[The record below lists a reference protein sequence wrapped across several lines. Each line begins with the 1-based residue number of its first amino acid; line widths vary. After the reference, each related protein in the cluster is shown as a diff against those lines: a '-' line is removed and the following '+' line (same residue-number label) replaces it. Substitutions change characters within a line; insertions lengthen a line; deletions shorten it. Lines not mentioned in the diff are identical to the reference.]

1 MEKEDPPGESGSP
14 VYSEVLLELSPSIVL
29 FLDSDNTVLGMSSA
43 AAEYFSLPSPRA
55 AQGKGLFDLVKT
67 PVLKLLFKKWFEKL
81 NKGMKVDEVF
91 PLDRKRNDQYEWF
104 NVRAANADR
113 DGRLIG
119 KVFYITDVTELYS
132 QKKILDTLM
141 SSIPGQVMVFDRSLQ
156 LILASDAIARG
167 TGCNSWRDLVGR
179 NLRDIPKV
187 DVTLV
192 ESMLDRIILFDEPIH
207 EIIKIRVEGELHWY
221 YADLRMIKSSAG
233 TFGYILTQFD
243 ITGEIKPKAILEAL
257 MDSATDDIA
266 IINPAGVIE
275 FASRTLVESL
285 GFTHWHSVVGHPWGY
300 LFRHADPLR
309 TRYADVF
316 GGEWTKSRRG
326 TFALDLADGRQF
338 YNFRIDPLM
347 YQKESFGVISI
358 ATNTTELVAARER
371 AESAT
376 VAKST
381 FLANMTHELRTP
393 MNGVLGMNE
402 LLSRTPMTPIQQN
415 YVAHIQSSATMLL
428 SIINDILDF
437 SRIEAMKMEL
447 QTTPFGI
454 GSLVHDVVN
463 LVAVKLFEKE
473 LSFTVDIDPAT
484 PSELIG
490 DELRVKQI
498 LVNLLNNAVKFTNQ
512 GEINLMIA
520 PIVAGGGKALKF
532 AVRDTGVGIRKDR
545 QGALFGR
552 FSRIEGAETVPV
564 EGSGLGLAICKG
576 LVNLMAGELK
586 FESEEGVGS
595 TFTVVIPQTDV
606 QKSEPVARLPRGK
619 FSLLVYDPD
628 PYTVASI
635 ERMARFGKYAF
646 RSCKTLEDF
655 RACLALEDFPWTHVI
670 FDYQRAFESAAP
682 VAERHGGVRWLALL
696 SMIDFV
702 GKGKVPSINL
712 LFKPLVIPSFARFI
726 KGENV
731 DFSTS
736 VPMVNSFGFTPISFR
751 DGAIAVLIV
760 DDSQVNRKV
769 AEGFLQTLGI
779 VSDEAEGGAEALKKA
794 CARRYD
800 LVLMDHMMPGMDGLE
815 TTRRLREIPGYA
827 EVPIIALTANTGA
840 TYLETYRKAGLDDSL
855 CKPIEFNAFVACLK
869 KWLSGSQG
877 GHDVER
883 GAPADSV
890 NEPSGPEAL
899 AAEPGTTPGA
909 EGEREAVDS
918 IPWIAGLD
926 REEGIEYT
934 GSESNLEMILKV
946 FYRTGPK
953 MLEQLESGRRSGAF
967 AQFRAAAH
975 SLISSI
981 ANIGGTSL
989 SAQARELEEAIIGG
1003 KVDEIDR
1010 LYPVVHEALERMIA
1024 DVGAHLALVAA
1035 LGDTATDTDKKPNG
1049 GNA

>member
-1 MEKEDPPGESGSP
+1 MEKEDPPGESGTP
-14 VYSEVLLELSPSIVL
+14 GYSEVLLELSPSIVL
-29 FLDSDNTVLGMSSA
+29 FLDSDNTVFGMSSV
-43 AAEYFSLPSPRA
+43 AAEYFNLPSPRA
-55 AQGKGLFDLVKT
+55 AEGKGIFDLVKN

-141 SSIPGQVMVFDRSLQ
+141 GSIPGQVMVFDRSLQ

-167 TGCNSWRDLVGR
+167 NGFASWRDLVGR

-187 DVTLV
+187 DVTLI

-207 EIIKIRVEGELHWY
+207 EIIKYRVDGELRWY
-221 YADLRMIKSSAG
+221 YADLRTIKSSAG

-257 MDSATDDIA
+257 MDSATDEIA
-266 IINPAGVIE
+266 IINPAGIIE
-275 FASRTLVESL
+275 YASRTLIESL

-300 LFRHADPLR
+300 LFRHADPVR

-316 GGEWTKSRRG
+316 GGEWTKARRG

-338 YNFRIDPLM
+338 YNFRVDPLM

-376 VAKST
+376 VAKSA

-402 LLSRTPMTPIQQN
+402 LLSRTHLAPIQQN
-415 YVAHIQSSATMLL
+415 YVAHIRSSATMLL

-447 QTTPFGI
+447 QTAPFGL
-454 GSLVHDVVN
+454 GSLAHDVVN

-473 LSFTVDIDPAT
+473 LSFTVDVDPAT

-490 DELRVKQI
+490 DELRIKQI

-512 GEINLMIA
+512 GEINLAIF

-532 AVRDTGVGIRKDR
+532 TVRDTGVGIPKER
-545 QGALFGR
+545 QGELFSR
-552 FSRIEGAETVPV
+552 FSRVEGPEAVPV

-595 TFTVVIPQTDV
+595 TFTVVIPQGDAR
-606 QKSEPVARLPRGK
+606 KSEPVARLPRGK
-619 FSLLVYDPD
+619 FSLLAYDPD

-646 RSCKTLEDF
+646 RSCKTLDDF
-655 RACLALEDFPWTHVI
+655 RACLAMEGFPWTHVI
-670 FDYQRAFESAAP
+670 FDYRGAFEIVAP
-682 VAERHGGVRWLALL
+682 VAERHQGVRWLALL

-726 KGENV
+726 RGEDV
-731 DFSTS
+731 DFTTS
-736 VPMVNSFGFTPISFR
+736 VPMVNSFGFTPITFK
-751 DGAIAVLIV
+751 DGEIAVLIV

-779 VSDEAEGGAEALKKA
+779 VSDEAESGVEALKKA
-794 CARRYD
+794 GARRYD

-815 TTRRLREIPGYA
+815 ATRKLREIPGYA

-840 TYLETYRKAGLDDSL
+840 TYLETYRKAGMDDTL

-877 GHDVER
+877 GPDAER
-883 GAPADSV
+883 ASVAGPAGPQDDAAA
-890 NEPSGPEAL
+890 PEAQR
-899 AAEPGTTPGA
+899 
-909 EGEREAVDS
+909 EGEAPHGGEPEGGDS
-918 IPWIAGLD
+918 LPWIAGLD
-926 REEGIEYT
+926 RAMGIQYT
-934 GSESNLEMILKV
+934 GSERNLEMILKV

-981 ANIGGTSL
+981 ANIGGTAL

-1010 LYPVVHEALERMIA
+1010 LYPAVHEALERLIA
-1024 DVGAHLALVAA
+1024 DVGAHLALEKA
-1035 LGDTATDTDKKPNG
+1035 LGDAAQDSEKKPNG